1 MKNSVLMRMANTVM
15 ANYDNTEKI
24 GLFDG
29 KMGLCLFFYNCSR
42 YSGYEYYAKTASEL
56 LDDVFCGLNPS
67 MSPSVTD
74 GAAGIGCAIVSLL
87 HDDFVEPDG
96 EDILNHVDSVLLRDM
111 WDKFLIEE
119 NYPVPLFSPGIYL
132 SYRLRFY
139 PEGLRAGCANDL
151 ISLIKD
157 NLEKSHDNN
166 TVLHLSF
173 INSIVF
179 ICNMLCRTDNTFT
192 TKTYE
197 IRHLCNSLMELAVL
211 NNKYRY
217 CDLIISEK
225 LNPNSHHNA
234 ILIKKERLENNT
246 NALDLWYDYGWW
258 NILYDI
264 SLYKTNTDRYVCYV
278 DTKMTDCYYD
288 IRDVNQKLAA
298 AGMYF
303 IKNRLSLYKK
313 L

>member
-56 LDDVFCGLNPS
+56 LDDVFCGLTPS
-67 MSPSVTD
+67 ISPSVTD

-157 NLEKSHDNN
+157 NLEKCHDNN

-179 ICNMLCRTDNTFT
+179 ICNMLCKSDSTFT
-192 TKTYE
+192 TKTCE
-197 IRHLCNSLMELAVL
+197 IRHLCDSLMELSVSD
-211 NNKYRY
+211 NRYRY
-217 CDLIISEK
+217 CDLIISEM
-225 LNPNSHHNA
+225 LSPDSHHNT
-234 ILIKKERLENNT
+234 ILTEKKRLVNNIDE
-246 NALDLWYDYGWW
+246 LDLWYDYGWW

-264 SLYKTNTDRYVCYV
+264 SLYKTDTDKYICYV
-278 DTKMTDCYYD
+278 DSKMKDCYYD

-303 IKNRLSLYKK
+303 IKNRLSL
-313 L
+313 